1 MKRFALVLFGSLF
14 SASLGGLLDRLQ
26 LTAITSSG
34 LFAQE
39 KEKPYEG
46 DIRES
51 DLRRRELIEQIKK
64 NEIPTSIRLRYS
76 RREGDF
82 LEFYDLEGKP
92 IYYKYREDRFDSDGD
107 ARIQFLISGG
117 AYEVTGKFLGVYRL
131 SKLYSPE
138 SPEFSTQLD
147 DPNSIPV
154 FLFKSARALRTD
166 QILL

>member
-1 MKRFALVLFGSLF
+1 MKQFYRFLVAGLFFLGLNIAVNLTSAE
-14 SASLGGLLDRLQ
+14 SPASL
-26 LTAITSSG
+26 I
-34 LFAQE
+34 AQE

-46 DIRES
+46 DIREA
-51 DLRRRELIEQIKK
+51 DLRRRELIEKIKK
-64 NEIPTSIRLRYS
+64 NEIPASIRLRYS

-117 AYEVTGKFLGVYRL
+117 AYEVTGKFLGLYRL

-138 SPEFSTQLD
+138 SPEFSSQLED
-147 DPNSIPV
+147 LNSIPV
-154 FLFKSARALRTD
+154 FLFKGARALRTD